1 MKQQALTWSF
11 WSFLERGFRW
21 SVSEGVP
28 ARVFRIL
35 VQEPRSRKVNQVGMG
50 IVVPNGLFDS
60 WVVEEFVA
68 QELPLGPI
76 GSPRGI
82 EV

>member
-1 MKQQALTWSF
+1 M
-11 WSFLERGFRW
+11 
-21 SVSEGVP
+21 SEGVP

-68 QELPLGPI
+68 QKLALGPI
-76 GSPRGI
+76 GSPRRI